1 MIELAFA
8 VGVAAVAAAY
18 DLRTRMLPDWLTLG
32 ALPLGFLVHVAS
44 AAASGARGQDLL
56 LTAGS
61 SVLGGI
67 TCAAFPAL
75 LVQKRALGRG
85 DLKLFAA
92 LGVMLGPAVGFE
104 AEVYAFVAA
113 AIAAPLVA
121 WRAGRLGA
129 ALRASWRLVSV
140 TFAKN
145 AKVGALGETPEPTWM
160 PFAPAILF
168 GVVLAA
174 LGADR

>member
-1 MIELAFA
+1 MIELALA
-8 VGVAAVAAAY
+8 VGVAAVAAAL
-18 DLRTRMLPDWLTLG
+18 DLRTRTLPDWLTLG
-32 ALPLGFLVHVAS
+32 S
-44 AAASGARGQDLL
+44 AALGLAVHMGSDAAAGARGPDLL
-56 LTAGS
+56 LTVGS

-67 TCAAFPAL
+67 TCAALPAV
-75 LVQKRALGRG
+75 LVRKGALGRG

-92 LGVMLGPAVGFE
+92 LGVVLGPALGFE

-113 AIAAPLVA
+113 SIAAPIVA
-121 WRAGRLGA
+121 WRTGRLRS
-129 ALRASWRLVSV
+129 ALRSSWRLF
-140 TFAKN
+140 TAAFRRD
-145 AKVGALGETPEPTWM
+145 GEPGSLAAGPSPIWM

>member
-32 ALPLGFLVHVAS
+32 ALPLGFFVHVAA

-121 WRAGRLGA
+121 WRAGRLGS
-129 ALRASWRLVSV
+129 ASWRLVSV
-140 TFAKN
+140 TFTKN
-145 AKVGALGETPEPTWM
+145 AKVGALGEQPEPIWM